1 LYGVLDRRLAER
13 AFVADD
19 YSIADIAIWPWVSRF
34 AWQGVDLNQYPNVKR
49 WYEAM
54 AQRPAVR
61 KGYDVPKKAG
71 DIPMP

>member
-1 LYGVLDRRLAER
+1 
-13 AFVADD
+13 
-19 YSIADIAIWPWVSRF
+19 
-34 AWQGVDLNQYPNVKR
+34 VKR

-71 DIPMP
+71 DIPIP